1 MTRLFA
7 ANYYC
12 LRDEKLTMTLK
23 QIEIVVTM
31 KREVV
36 VVYYSACD
44 VYSKVSVWSMNF
56 DLNPLFKKKKL
67 IKNFQ
72 FNQHKLFTILNHII
86 STITIVIVIET

>member
-1 MTRLFA
+1 M
-7 ANYYC
+7 NYYC
-12 LRDEKLTMTLK
+12 LKAEKWMMTLK
-23 QIEIVVTM
+23 QIEIVEM
-31 KREVV
+31 KMMRREAVV
-36 VVYYSACD
+36 VAYCSVCD

-86 STITIVIVIET
+86 STITIGIVIET